1 MDYETFY
8 NEASSSYL
16 QETLTFEAWLK
27 TLAEVASK
35 HKFKFSEL
43 VEIVH
48 SITGVRVSTDEWF
61 AVVLANDA
69 PGTDRFPVQLG
80 CHLEEVVEMLQEV
93 YVDDSDVNSALEGA
107 IANLTKAAEAL
118 KSGQQE
124 VAVDRAEA
132 FEDSLLDQRVT
143 GTGLLKMRG
152 ADVAES
158 VARVDVA
165 NFTKF
170 VEGKPVYKDGGKV
183 GKVGKGPNFWNPEG

>member
-8 NEASSSYL
+8 NEASSLYL
-16 QETLTFEAWLK
+16 LETLTFEAWLK

-35 HKFKFSEL
+35 HQFKFTEL
-43 VEIVH
+43 AEIVY
-48 SITGVRVSTDEWF
+48 SIAGVRISTDEWF

-80 CHLEEVVEMLQEV
+80 CHLEEVVEMLNEV
-93 YVDDSDVNSALEGA
+93 YVADSDVNSALEEA
-107 IANLTKAAEAL
+107 CIELTKVAEAL

-124 VAVDRAEA
+124 VAVDNPEA
-132 FEDSLLDQRVT
+132 FEDSLLDQLVT

-170 VEGKPVYKDGGKV
+170 VDGKPVYKDG

>member
-8 NEASSSYL
+8 NEASSLYL
-16 QETLTFEAWLK
+16 LETLTFEAWLK

-35 HKFKFSEL
+35 HQFKFTEL
-43 VEIVH
+43 AEIVY
-48 SITGVRVSTDEWF
+48 SITGVRISTDEWF

-80 CHLEEVVEMLQEV
+80 CHLEEVVEMLNEV
-93 YVDDSDVNSALEGA
+93 YVADSDVNSALEEA
-107 IANLTKAAEAL
+107 CIELTKAAEAL
-118 KSGQQE
+118 KAGQQE
-124 VAVDRAEA
+124 VSVGNPEA
-132 FEDSLLDQRVT
+132 FEDSLLDQLVT

-170 VEGKPVYKDGGKV
+170 VDGKPVYKEG

>member
-8 NEASSSYL
+8 NEASSLYL
-16 QETLTFEAWLK
+16 LETLTFEAWLK

-35 HKFKFSEL
+35 HQFKFTDL

-48 SITGVRVSTDEWF
+48 SITGVRISTDEWF

-69 PGTDRFPVQLG
+69 PGTDRFPIQAG
-80 CHLEEVVEMLQEV
+80 CHLEEIIEMLVELELEDELQQEV
-93 YVDDSDVNSALEGA
+93 ETAVAS
-107 IANLTKAAEAL
+107 LTKVADAL
-118 KSGQQE
+118 KSGQVEVGTKNE
-124 VAVDRAEA
+124 VA
-132 FEDSLLDQRVT
+132 FNDSILDQRVT
-143 GTGLLKMRG
+143 GTGLLKMQG
-152 ADVAES
+152 VDVAET

-170 VEGKPVYKDGGKV
+170 VDGKPVYKDG